1 MIFAIPALV
10 ILLVAAFAV
19 ALPLLRKPTAGGSE
33 RPAANQSAV
42 YRDQLHEIEREK
54 REGLLSEKEYE
65 AARAEIGRRLL
76 AVADKGDLSQGRRA
90 GRRASAWATAVAIL
104 ALMVGAGFLYP
115 LLGMPGAPDQPLA
128 ARMNADEP
136 DLAVLVAR
144 VEQHLAENPDDGRG
158 WDVIAPI
165 YLRDS
170 RFEAAEN
177 AYANAIRVSGA
188 TADRLAGQGEAIVAM
203 NSGIVTDEALDIFR
217 QAKALDPNELRALY
231 FMALAAE
238 QSGESALAVERFRQL
253 ESALPEGSPWRDM
266 VDRRIAENSGL
277 RPADGV
283 VANGPDEAAVAA
295 ASELSDEA
303 RAAMIDGMVAG
314 LEQRLKDDPDD
325 IDGWMRLIR
334 SYSVLGNEEKA
345 ALALRQAIGH
355 YGRDSEQGA
364 RLAAFGNSLQ
374 ISGAER

>member
-10 ILLVAAFAV
+10 VFLVAALAV
-19 ALPLLRKPTAGGSE
+19 ALPLLRKPAGGGE
-33 RPAANQSAV
+33 GPAAGQSAV
-42 YRDQLHEIEREK
+42 YRDQLREIEREK
-54 REGLLSEKEYE
+54 AEGLLSDKEYE

-76 AVADKGDLSQGRRA
+76 AVSDKGGLAPERRA
-90 GRRASAWATAVAIL
+90 GRRATAWGTAAAIL
-104 ALMVGAGFLYP
+104 VLMVGSALLYP
-115 LLGMPGAPDQPLA
+115 ILGTPGAPDQPLA

-144 VEQHLAENPDDGRG
+144 VEQHLAENPEDGRG

-165 YLRDS
+165 YLREG

-203 NSGIVTDEALDIFR
+203 HAGIVTDQALDLFRKAEALDP
-217 QAKALDPNELRALY
+217 DDLRALY

-238 QSGESALAVERFRQL
+238 QSGDSAVAAERFRRL
-253 ESALPEGSPWRDM
+253 ENALPEGSPWRDM
-266 VDRRIAENSGL
+266 VNRRIAANSGG

-283 VANGPDEAAVAA
+283 VPNGPDEEAVAA
-295 ASELSDEA
+295 ASDLSDEA
-303 RAAMIDGMVAG
+303 RAEMIDGMVAG
-314 LEQRLKDDPDD
+314 LEQRLEDDPDD

-345 ALALRQAIGH
+345 VLALRQAIG
-355 YGRDSEQGA
+355 YFGGDSAQGA
-364 RLAAFGNSLQ
+364 RLEAFGASLQ
-374 ISGAER
+374 LSGAER

>member
-19 ALPLLRKPTAGGSE
+19 ALPLLRKPAGVRE
-33 RPAANQSAV
+33 RSSANQSAV
-42 YRDQLHEIEREK
+42 YRDQLREIEREK
-54 REGLLSEKEYE
+54 SEGLLSEKEYE

-76 AVADKGDLSQGRRA
+76 AVADKGDHSPTRSAGRRA
-90 GRRASAWATAVAIL
+90 GAWGMAAAIL

-165 YLRDS
+165 YLRES

-203 NSGIVTDEALDIFR
+203 NAGIVTDEALDIFR
-217 QAKALDPNELRALY
+217 QAEALDPNELRALY

-238 QSGESALAVERFRQL
+238 QSGDRAEAVERFRRL
-253 ESALPEGSPWRDM
+253 EGALPEGSPWRDM
-266 VDRRIAENSGL
+266 VDRRIAENSGG

-283 VANGPDEAAVAA
+283 VPNGPDEEAVVA

-303 RAAMIDGMVAG
+303 RADMIDGMVAG
-314 LEQRLKDDPDD
+314 LEQRLKDNPDD

-334 SYSVLGNEEKA
+334 SYSVLGNDEKA
-345 ALALRQAIGH
+345 ALALRQAIDY
-355 YGRDSEQGA
+355 YGKDSEKGA
-364 RLAAFGNSLQ
+364 RLAAFGDSLQ
-374 ISGAER
+374 LSGAER